1 MGVKI
6 YNEGRVVGYSA
17 YELYVKHS
25 LSEDPNTP
33 PATELEWL
41 SSTIA
46 MGSSML
52 LKIPTDEVSGHHFVD
67 FQLPEDT
74 KLAAANTILGSLFL
88 GEAVV
93 DATGWAQKVTSYGPL
108 LTNSST
114 RPTTG
119 QHTAESTEY
128 PTSLS
133 SQLSTTQQKQI
144 LNYMKVVDG
153 IVIQPGNWSA
163 TNSTPAKDMSPV
175 LSERPRVRIF
185 LSDAV
190 KEAFY
195 VLLTGFTLRTVL
207 AGVSGLDGSTDTSNN
222 IPEDGAFLGP
232 GIFPWANKI
241 VFSIPSMYATYFL
254 DNKYS
259 RKMSTHG
266 NPSAKESS
274 AKEVHRIPVI
284 DMETTDPATYYASY
298 FSDSRV
304 LLDVVDLNKI
314 NGDAVLTVYQ
324 RDAAFPPALFGT
336 KVTATG
342 EQYASPLDT
351 VAPGTMKMFNDTDR
365 SAAASKAISFQDKI
379 KNNYAFFRDT
389 HDYVVRQINHTVSS
403 SSSNWVDIPVA
414 DTYVDSIYGA
424 LEDSEVIPPFFVKQ
438 SNSGDPSDYA
448 AVTTMYTRRIR
459 GKVSDQ
465 FRTDFGIDPATT
477 QGYNF
482 LQLLMRT
489 INRSDTNQIDISIN
503 HSMYDYIKDVPDW
516 KSKYFFIL
524 QGSTTFN
531 GNHVNSLTLVPVAK
545 PVAGDVSPSN
555 TFDYIYKSYGPQ
567 FKIPVLLPTSSTL
580 ANTAGSYG
588 QYVGGYWNGEGPASH
603 KSILEY
609 LTTVCDINPV
619 ALMDYRRKVPE
630 VDGYTDWRDAYS
642 AITVNNF
649 VSAVRA
655 DAVDRGVIPSS
666 VTLQN
671 ILDGEYTYT
680 YPTPDGSGNYR
691 SITFQ
696 KIATQ
701 YRTKTLSEVFE
712 LAKFYDLSTG
722 QELNNGISLRTH
734 YAKVAS
740 IELTVN
746 GSAMALSDAPTSVID
761 WDDQDS
767 LYELTTS
774 EPSDW
779 STRFRHY
786 FTKSGSNYTKVYG
799 DTAPTWAANTY
810 YKPIYELSNIKYTDT
825 LTFQTSVQKDSPK
838 TIALP
843 WPQDSSQYVFSS
855 GPLNVTNVA
864 GLHQTKALS
873 VADSSGKIYDM
884 SGEGGTITDMKDGN
898 IHWDDILNALVN
910 NKAIDVFNTTRFA
923 NEFYNRI
930 VAGDGI
936 KVTRDPNDATKTK
949 ISTYFAKGPGIEL
962 SAVTDAHGDTFIQI
976 TNTAMYP
983 GSAAG
988 YRTVGR
994 SHYNAAFFG
1003 NFVSVDTGTS
1013 EAPGFEDITPA
1024 SGKTKSA
1031 MLSYCTTSPKITV
1044 SLLPIFNV
1052 NGDVD
1057 QCYIKIAGSGS
1068 EVDGNGKT
1076 HLYHLGNKEFSAD
1089 KFQLGHSNGYD
1100 GQPLSRIFHI
1110 QFKNEDWIYKGKL
1123 TTSQPADWDTN
1134 WTNYATYVN
1143 GEYVRL
1149 SGSKPTW
1156 QAKSGSF
1163 NGYYKITDHFNL
1175 STLHSMN
1182 FQENGSSGNDIWNI
1196 RGMSRGSWTVIC
1208 DLNKTSA
1215 NDQHESAGWLVCNA
1229 GSISDGFNSQLD
1241 DLAATESKQ
1250 DSDLFADWLN
1260 LFLQGMFY

>member
-119 QHTAESTEY
+119 QHTAASTEY

-232 GIFPWANKI
+232 GVFPWANKI

-254 DNKYS
+254 DSKYL
-259 RKMSTHG
+259 RKMSANG
-266 NPSAKESS
+266 NPSAKELS
-274 AKEVHRIPVI
+274 AKEVHRIPVV
-284 DMETTDPATYYASY
+284 DMETTDPATYYSSN

-304 LLDVVDLNKI
+304 PLDVVDLNKI

-424 LEDSEVIPPFFVKQ
+424 LEDSEVIPPFFVQ
-438 SNSGDPSDYA
+438 QTNGGDPSDYA
-448 AVTTMYTRRIR
+448 AVNTMYTRRIR

-503 HSMYDYIKDVPDW
+503 HSMYDYIKDVTNW

-524 QGSTTFN
+524 QGSPTFN
-531 GNHVNSLTLVPVAK
+531 GNHVNGLTLVPVAK
-545 PVAGDVSPSN
+545 PVASDVSPSN

-567 FKIPVLLPTSSTL
+567 FKIPVLLPTSGTL

-588 QYVGGYWNGEGPASH
+588 QYLGGYWNGEGPTSH

-642 AITVNNF
+642 AITVKNF

-691 SITFQ
+691 SVTFQ

-722 QELNNGISLRTH
+722 EELNNGISLRTH

-746 GSAMALSDAPTSVID
+746 GSAMTLSDAPTSVID

-786 FTKSGSNYTKVYG
+786 FTKSGSNYSKVSG

-864 GLHQTKALS
+864 GLHQTKSLS

-910 NKAIDVFNTTRFA
+910 NKAIDVFNTTRFI
-923 NEFYNRI
+923 NEFHEHLESQL

-936 KVTRDPNDATKTK
+936 SIVNDPNDSTKKK
-949 ISTYFAKGPGIEL
+949 ISAKFAAGPGISL
-962 SAVTDAHGDTFIQI
+962 LDAGNGYIQI
-976 TNTAMYP
+976 NNTAMYP
-983 GSAAG
+983 GAATGYTRLTPGTHYDVWFGPGDGSTLDGTNSFRSVKDSADIADASEVQSG
-988 YRTVGR
+988 SKTSATPYI
-994 SHYNAAFFG
+994 
-1003 NFVSVDTGTS
+1003 SVDILPMFNADGS
-1013 EAPGFEDITPA
+1013 
-1024 SGKTKSA
+1024 
-1031 MLSYCTTSPKITV
+1031 LS
-1044 SLLPIFNV
+1044 
-1052 NGDVD
+1052 
-1057 QCYIKIAGSGS
+1057 QCYFRINGAGA
-1068 EVDGNGKT
+1068 DGNST
-1076 HLYHLGNKEFSAD
+1076 PYHLGNYNFGSAH
-1089 KFQLGHSNGYD
+1089 FL
-1100 GQPLSRIFHI
+1100 FHHTDDI
-1110 QFKNEDWIYKGKL
+1110 YTVPKSVIVRVRFKNVEFVKGNN
-1123 TTSQPADWDTN
+1123 S
-1134 WTNYATYVN
+1134 
-1143 GEYVRL
+1143 
-1149 SGSKPTW
+1149 
-1156 QAKSGSF
+1156 
-1163 NGYYKITDHFNL
+1163 FNL
-1175 STLHSMN
+1175 SDLHGKRFLDTSADS
-1182 FQENGSSGNDIWNI
+1182 NGIWNI
-1196 RGMSRGSWTVIC
+1196 RGMSRGSYSVGCTLENCKPKASSDHKEIVM
-1208 DLNKTSA
+1208 S
-1215 NDQHESAGWLVCNA
+1215 A
-1229 GSISDGFNSQLD
+1229 GSIADGFNGQYY
-1241 DLAATESKQ
+1241 
-1250 DSDLFADWLN
+1250 N
-1260 LFLQGMFY
+1260 LFSNQNGDIGDAGITDSTSLFSRWINLKMEGTFY

>member
-190 KEAFY
+190 KAAFY

-304 LLDVVDLNKI
+304 PLDVVDLNKI

-424 LEDSEVIPPFFVKQ
+424 LEDSEVIPPFFVQ
-438 SNSGDPSDYA
+438 QTNGGDPSDYA
-448 AVTTMYTRRIR
+448 AVNTMYTRRIR

-503 HSMYDYIKDVPDW
+503 HSMYDYIKDVTNW

-524 QGSTTFN
+524 QGSPTFN
-531 GNHVNSLTLVPVAK
+531 GNHVNGLTLVPVAK
-545 PVAGDVSPSN
+545 PVASDVSPSN

-567 FKIPVLLPTSSTL
+567 FKIPVLLPTSGTL

-588 QYVGGYWNGEGPASH
+588 QYLGGYWNGEGPTSH

-642 AITVNNF
+642 AITVKNF

-691 SITFQ
+691 SVTFQ

-722 QELNNGISLRTH
+722 EELNNGISLRTH

-746 GSAMALSDAPTSVID
+746 GSAMTLSDAPTSVID

-786 FTKSGSNYTKVYG
+786 FTKSGSNYSKVSG

-864 GLHQTKALS
+864 GLHQTKSLS

-910 NKAIDVFNTTRFA
+910 NKAIDVFNTTRFI
-923 NEFYNRI
+923 NEFHEHLESQL

-936 KVTRDPNDATKTK
+936 SIVNDPNDSTKKK
-949 ISTYFAKGPGIEL
+949 ISAKFAAGPGISL
-962 SAVTDAHGDTFIQI
+962 LDAGNGYIQI
-976 TNTAMYP
+976 SNTAMYP
-983 GSAAG
+983 GAATGYTRLTPGTHYDAWFGPGDGSTLDGTNSFRSVKDSADIADASEVQSG
-988 YRTVGR
+988 SKTSSTPYI
-994 SHYNAAFFG
+994 
-1003 NFVSVDTGTS
+1003 SVDILPMFNADGS
-1013 EAPGFEDITPA
+1013 
-1024 SGKTKSA
+1024 
-1031 MLSYCTTSPKITV
+1031 LS
-1044 SLLPIFNV
+1044 
-1052 NGDVD
+1052 
-1057 QCYIKIAGSGS
+1057 QCYFRINGAGA
-1068 EVDGNGKT
+1068 DGNST
-1076 HLYHLGNKEFSAD
+1076 PYHLGNYNFGSAH
-1089 KFQLGHSNGYD
+1089 FL
-1100 GQPLSRIFHI
+1100 FHHTDDI
-1110 QFKNEDWIYKGKL
+1110 YTVPKSVIVRVRFKNVEFVKGNN
-1123 TTSQPADWDTN
+1123 S
-1134 WTNYATYVN
+1134 
-1143 GEYVRL
+1143 
-1149 SGSKPTW
+1149 
-1156 QAKSGSF
+1156 
-1163 NGYYKITDHFNL
+1163 FNL
-1175 STLHSMN
+1175 SDLHGKRFLDTSADS
-1182 FQENGSSGNDIWNI
+1182 NGIWNI
-1196 RGMSRGSWTVIC
+1196 RGMSRGSYSVGCTLENCKPKASSDHKEIVM
-1208 DLNKTSA
+1208 S
-1215 NDQHESAGWLVCNA
+1215 A
-1229 GSISDGFNSQLD
+1229 GSIADGFNGQYY
-1241 DLAATESKQ
+1241 
-1250 DSDLFADWLN
+1250 N
-1260 LFLQGMFY
+1260 LFSNQNGDIGDAGITDSTSLFSRWINLKMEGTFY

>member
-274 AKEVHRIPVI
+274 AKEVHRIPVV
-284 DMETTDPATYYASY
+284 DMETTDPATYYSSN
-298 FSDSRV
+298 FSDSKV
-304 LLDVVDLNKI
+304 LLDVIDLNKI

-336 KVTATG
+336 KVTAAG

-424 LEDSEVIPPFFVKQ
+424 LEDSEVIPPFFVQ
-438 SNSGDPSDYA
+438 QTNSGDPSGYT

-489 INRSDTNQIDISIN
+489 INRSDTNQVDISIN
-503 HSMYDYIKDVPDW
+503 HSMYDYIKDVPNW
-516 KSKYFFIL
+516 KSKYFFIV

-531 GNHVNSLTLVPVAK
+531 GNHVNGLTLVPVAK
-545 PVAGDVSPSN
+545 PVASDVSPSN

-588 QYVGGYWNGEGPASH
+588 QYLGGYWNGEGPSSH

-642 AITVNNF
+642 AITVKNF

-701 YRTKTLSEVFE
+701 YRLKTLSEVFE

-864 GLHQTKALS
+864 GLHQTKSLS
-873 VADSSGKIYDM
+873 VADGDGKIYDM

-910 NKAIDVFNTTRFA
+910 NKAIDVFNTTRFI
-923 NEFYNRI
+923 NEFHEHLESQL

-936 KVTRDPNDATKTK
+936 SIVNDPNDSTKKK
-949 ISTYFAKGPGIEL
+949 ISAKFAAGPGISL
-962 SAVTDAHGDTFIQI
+962 LDAGNGYIQI
-976 TNTAMYP
+976 SNTAMYP
-983 GSAAG
+983 GAATGYTRLTRGTHYDVWFGPGDGSSLDGTNSFRSVKNSADIADASEVQSGSKTSSTPYISVDILPMFNADGSLSQCYFRINGAG
-988 YRTVGR
+988 SNYVLLSSQPSDWSSKWRNYYIR
-994 SHYNAAFFG
+994 NG
-1003 NFVSVDTGTS
+1003 NFYSGVSGDS
-1013 EAPGFEDITPA
+1013 APTWAANTYYERID
-1024 SGKTKSA
+1024 
-1031 MLSYCTTSPKITV
+1031 
-1044 SLLPIFNV
+1044 
-1052 NGDVD
+1052 
-1057 QCYIKIAGSGS
+1057 
-1068 EVDGNGKT
+1068 
-1076 HLYHLGNKEFSAD
+1076 YHLGNYNFGSAH
-1089 KFQLGHSNGYD
+1089 FL
-1100 GQPLSRIFHI
+1100 FHHADDI
-1110 QFKNEDWIYKGKL
+1110 YTVPKSVIVRVRFKNVEFVKGNN
-1123 TTSQPADWDTN
+1123 S
-1134 WTNYATYVN
+1134 
-1143 GEYVRL
+1143 
-1149 SGSKPTW
+1149 
-1156 QAKSGSF
+1156 
-1163 NGYYKITDHFNL
+1163 FNL
-1175 STLHSMN
+1175 SDLHSKR
-1182 FQENGSSGNDIWNI
+1182 FLDTSADSNGIWNI
-1196 RGMSRGSWTVIC
+1196 RGMSRGSYSVGCT
-1208 DLNKTSA
+1208 LENSKPKA
-1215 NDQHESAGWLVCNA
+1215 NSDHKEIVMSA
-1229 GSISDGFNSQLD
+1229 GSIADGFNGQYY
-1241 DLAATESKQ
+1241 
-1250 DSDLFADWLN
+1250 N
-1260 LFLQGMFY
+1260 LFSDQNGDIGDAGITDSTSLFTRWINLKMEGTFY

>member
-254 DNKYS
+254 DNKYL
-259 RKMSTHG
+259 RKMSANG

-274 AKEVHRIPVI
+274 AKEVHRIPVV
-284 DMETTDPATYYASY
+284 DMETTDPATYYSSN

-304 LLDVVDLNKI
+304 PLDVVDLNKI

-324 RDAAFPPALFGT
+324 RDIAFPPALFGT

-351 VAPGTMKMFNDTDR
+351 VAPGTVKMFNDTDR

-424 LEDSEVIPPFFVKQ
+424 LEDSEVIPPFFVQ
-438 SNSGDPSDYA
+438 QTNGGDPSGYA
-448 AVTTMYTRRIR
+448 AVFTMYTRRIR

-489 INRSDTNQIDISIN
+489 INRSDTNQMDISIN

-531 GNHVNSLTLVPVAK
+531 GNHVNGLTLVPVAK
-545 PVAGDVSPSN
+545 PVASDVSPSN

-567 FKIPVLLPTSSTL
+567 FKIPVLLPTSGAL

-588 QYVGGYWNGEGPASH
+588 QYLGGYWDGEGPSSH

-642 AITVNNF
+642 AVTVKNF

-691 SITFQ
+691 SVTFQ

-722 QELNNGISLRTH
+722 EELNSGISLRTH

-746 GSAMALSDAPTSVID
+746 GSAMTLSDAPTSVID
-761 WDDQDS
+761 WDDKDS

-786 FTKSGSNYTKVYG
+786 FTKSGSNYSKVSG
-799 DTAPTWAANTY
+799 DSAPTWAANTY

-864 GLHQTKALS
+864 GLHQTKSLS
-873 VADSSGKIYDM
+873 VADGDGKIYDM

-910 NKAIDVFNTTRFA
+910 NKAIDVFNTTRFI
-923 NEFYNRI
+923 NEFHEHLESQL

-936 KVTRDPNDATKTK
+936 SIVNDPNDSTKKK
-949 ISTYFAKGPGIEL
+949 ISAKFAAGPGISL
-962 SAVTDAHGDTFIQI
+962 LDAGNGYIQI
-976 TNTAMYP
+976 NNTAMYP
-983 GSAAG
+983 GAATGYTRLTPGTHYDAWFGPGDGSTLDGTNSFRSVKDSADIADASEVQSG
-988 YRTVGR
+988 SKTSSTPYI
-994 SHYNAAFFG
+994 
-1003 NFVSVDTGTS
+1003 SVDILPMFNSDGS
-1013 EAPGFEDITPA
+1013 
-1024 SGKTKSA
+1024 
-1031 MLSYCTTSPKITV
+1031 LS
-1044 SLLPIFNV
+1044 
-1052 NGDVD
+1052 
-1057 QCYIKIAGSGS
+1057 QCYFRINGAGA
-1068 EVDGNGKT
+1068 DGNST
-1076 HLYHLGNKEFSAD
+1076 PYHLGNYNFGSAH
-1089 KFQLGHSNGYD
+1089 FL
-1100 GQPLSRIFHI
+1100 FHHTDDI
-1110 QFKNEDWIYKGKL
+1110 YTVPKSVIVRVRFKNVEFVKGNN
-1123 TTSQPADWDTN
+1123 S
-1134 WTNYATYVN
+1134 
-1143 GEYVRL
+1143 
-1149 SGSKPTW
+1149 
-1156 QAKSGSF
+1156 
-1163 NGYYKITDHFNL
+1163 FNL
-1175 STLHSMN
+1175 SDLHGKRFLDTSADS
-1182 FQENGSSGNDIWNI
+1182 NGIWNI
-1196 RGMSRGSWTVIC
+1196 RGMSRGSYSVGCTLENCKPKASSDHKEIVM
-1208 DLNKTSA
+1208 S
-1215 NDQHESAGWLVCNA
+1215 A
-1229 GSISDGFNSQLD
+1229 GSIADGFNGQYY
-1241 DLAATESKQ
+1241 
-1250 DSDLFADWLN
+1250 N
-1260 LFLQGMFY
+1260 LFSNQNGDIGDAGITDSTQLFSRWINLKMEGTFY

>member
-304 LLDVVDLNKI
+304 LLDVIDLNKI

-351 VAPGTMKMFNDTDR
+351 VAPGTLKMFNDTDR

-489 INRSDTNQIDISIN
+489 INRSDTSQIDISIN

-588 QYVGGYWNGEGPASH
+588 QYVGGYWNGEGPTSH

-642 AITVNNF
+642 AITVKNF

-655 DAVDRGVIPSS
+655 DAVNRGIIPSS

-761 WDDQDS
+761 WDDKDS

-786 FTKSGSNYTKVYG
+786 FTKSGSNYSKVSG
-799 DTAPTWAANTY
+799 DTAPTWAASTY

-864 GLHQTKALS
+864 GLHQTKSLS
-873 VADSSGKIYDM
+873 VADNSGKIYDM

-910 NKAIDVFNTTRFA
+910 NKAIDVFNTQRFV
-923 NEFYNRI
+923 NEFHEHLESQL

-936 KVTRDPNDATKTK
+936 SIVNDPNDNTKKK
-949 ISTYFAKGPGIEL
+949 ISAKFAAGPGISL
-962 SAVTDAHGDTFIQI
+962 LDAGNGYIQI
-976 TNTAMYP
+976 SNTAMYP
-983 GSAAG
+983 GAATGYTRLTRGTHYDVWFGPGDDSSLDGTNSFRSVKNSADIADASEVQSGSKTSSTPYISVDILPMFNADGSLSQCYFRINGAG
-988 YRTVGR
+988 SNYVLLSSQPSDWSSKWRNYYIR
-994 SHYNAAFFG
+994 NG
-1003 NFVSVDTGTS
+1003 NFYSGVSGDS
-1013 EAPGFEDITPA
+1013 APAWAANTYYERID
-1024 SGKTKSA
+1024 
-1031 MLSYCTTSPKITV
+1031 
-1044 SLLPIFNV
+1044 
-1052 NGDVD
+1052 
-1057 QCYIKIAGSGS
+1057 
-1068 EVDGNGKT
+1068 
-1076 HLYHLGNKEFSAD
+1076 YHLGNYNFGSAH
-1089 KFQLGHSNGYD
+1089 FL
-1100 GQPLSRIFHI
+1100 FHHADDI
-1110 QFKNEDWIYKGKL
+1110 YTVPKSVIVRVRFKNVEFVKGNN
-1123 TTSQPADWDTN
+1123 S
-1134 WTNYATYVN
+1134 
-1143 GEYVRL
+1143 
-1149 SGSKPTW
+1149 
-1156 QAKSGSF
+1156 
-1163 NGYYKITDHFNL
+1163 FNL
-1175 STLHSMN
+1175 SDLHGKRFLDTSADS
-1182 FQENGSSGNDIWNI
+1182 NGIWNI
-1196 RGMSRGSWTVIC
+1196 RGMSRGSYSVGCT
-1208 DLNKTSA
+1208 LENSKPKA
-1215 NDQHESAGWLVCNA
+1215 NSDHKEIVMSA
-1229 GSISDGFNSQLD
+1229 GSIADGFNGQYY
-1241 DLAATESKQ
+1241 
-1250 DSDLFADWLN
+1250 N
-1260 LFLQGMFY
+1260 LFSDKNGDIGDTGITDSTSLFTRWINLKMEGTFY

>member
-25 LSEDPNTP
+25 LSEDPNTQ

-52 LKIPTDEVSGHHFVD
+52 LKIPTDEISGHHLVD
-67 FQLPEDT
+67 FQLPENT

-93 DATGWAQKVTSYGPL
+93 DETGWAQKVTSYGPL
-108 LTNSST
+108 LTNST
-114 RPTTG
+114 ARPISG

-133 SQLSTTQQKQI
+133 SQLNATQQKQI

-153 IVIQPGNWSA
+153 IVIQPGNWR
-163 TNSTPAKDMSPV
+163 STEHTQPIKDMSPV

-190 KEAFY
+190 KESFY

-254 DNKYS
+254 DSKYS

-266 NPSAKESS
+266 NPSSKESS
-274 AKEVHRIPVI
+274 AKEVHRIPVV
-284 DMETTDPATYYASY
+284 DMETTDPATYYSSN

-304 LLDVVDLNKI
+304 PLDVVDLNKI

-324 RDAAFPPALFGT
+324 RDVAFPPALFGT
-336 KVTATG
+336 KITATG

-351 VAPGTMKMFNDTDR
+351 VAPGTVKMFNDTNRD
-365 SAAASKAISFQDKI
+365 AASAKSVKFQDKI

-389 HDYVVRQINHTVSS
+389 HDYVLRQINHTVSS
-403 SSSNWVDIPVA
+403 NPNNWVELPVA
-414 DTYVDSIYGA
+414 DTYVDSLYGA
-424 LEDSEVIPPFFVKQ
+424 LEDSEVLPPFFIQ
-438 SNSGDPSDYA
+438 QTNSGDPADYA

-465 FRTDFGIDPATT
+465 FRADFGIDPATPK
-477 QGYNF
+477 GYNF
-482 LQLLMRT
+482 LRFMMLR
-489 INRSDTNQIDISIN
+489 INRSDTDQIDIEIN

-516 KSKYFFIL
+516 KNKYFFIV
-524 QGSTTFN
+524 QGSTTFD
-531 GNHVNSLTLVPVAK
+531 GNHVNGLTLVPVAK
-545 PVAGDVSPSN
+545 PSAGDVAPSN

-567 FKIPVLLPTSSTL
+567 FKIPVLLPLSGTESNRS
-580 ANTAGSYG
+580 GSYG
-588 QYVGGYWNGEGPASH
+588 QYLGGYRDGEGPTSH
-603 KSILEY
+603 KTILQY
-609 LTTVCDINPV
+609 LQTVCDITPV
-619 ALMDYRRKVPE
+619 ALMDYKRKVPE

-642 AITVNNF
+642 AITVQSF
-649 VSAVRA
+649 VTAIRN
-655 DAVDRGVIPSS
+655 DAVNRDVMDAS
-666 VTLQN
+666 VTPDQ
-671 ILDGEYTYT
+671 ILNGEYTYT
-680 YPTPDGSGNYR
+680 YPTPDSAGRYR

-696 KIATQ
+696 KIATK
-701 YRTKTLSEVFE
+701 YRSKKLSEVFE

-722 QELNNGISLRTH
+722 EELADGMSLKTH
-734 YAKVAS
+734 YAKMDS
-740 IELTVN
+740 LELTIN
-746 GSAMALSDAPTSVID
+746 GNILTRDSAIMFDID
-761 WDDQDS
+761 WDDVDS

-774 EPSDW
+774 EPDDW
-779 STRFRHY
+779 ATRYKHY
-786 FTKSGSNYTKVYG
+786 FTKSESSYDKVTG
-799 DTAPTWAANTY
+799 DSVPTWTANTY
-810 YKPIYELSNIKYTDT
+810 YRPKYELSNIKYTDSLT
-825 LTFQTSVQKDSPK
+825 LQTSVQKDSPK
-838 TIALP
+838 TISLP

-855 GPLNVTNVA
+855 GPLAVTNVA

-873 VADSSGKIYDM
+873 VADSDGKIYDM
-884 SGEGGTITDMKDGN
+884 SGESGTITDMKDGN

-923 NEFYNRI
+923 NELYNRI

-936 KVTRDPNDATKTK
+936 KVTRDPNDVTKTK

-962 SAVTDAHGDTFIQI
+962 SAVTDSHGDTFIQI

-988 YRTVGR
+988 YRTVNR
-994 SHYNAAFFG
+994 NHYTAQFFG
-1003 NFVSVDTGTS
+1003 NFVSVNTGS
-1013 EAPGFEDITPA
+1013 KDVPGFEDITP
-1024 SGKTKSA
+1024 STNKTKSA
-1031 MLSYCTTSPKITV
+1031 MSSYATTSPKLTV

-1057 QCYIKIAGSGS
+1057 QCYIEIAGSGS
-1068 EVDGNGKT
+1068 EVGSDNKT
-1076 HLYHLGNKEFSAD
+1076 RMYHLGNTEFNASS
-1089 KFQLGHSNGYD
+1089 FQLGHADGYD
-1100 GQPLSRIFHI
+1100 GQPLSKIFHI
-1110 QFKNEDWIYKGKL
+1110 QFHDEDWIYKGTL
-1123 TTSQPADWDTN
+1123 TTTQPADWDTN
-1134 WTNYATYVN
+1134 WTNYAKYEN

-1156 QAKSGSF
+1156 RAKDDDF

-1182 FQENGSSGNDIWNI
+1182 FQENMSGNDIWNI

-1229 GSISDGFNSQLD
+1229 GSIADGFNSQLD

>member
-190 KEAFY
+190 KAAFY

-304 LLDVVDLNKI
+304 LLDVIDLNKI

-324 RDAAFPPALFGT
+324 RDIAFPPALFGT

-351 VAPGTMKMFNDTDR
+351 VAPGTVKMFNGTDR
-365 SAAASKAISFQDKI
+365 NAASAMSVKFQDKI

-424 LEDSEVIPPFFVKQ
+424 LEDSEVIPPFFVQ
-438 SNSGDPSDYA
+438 QTNGGDPSDYA
-448 AVTTMYTRRIR
+448 AVFTMYTRRIR

-503 HSMYDYIKDVPDW
+503 HSMYDYIKDVTNW

-531 GNHVNSLTLVPVAK
+531 GNHVNGLTLVPVAK
-545 PVAGDVSPSN
+545 PVASDVSPSN

-567 FKIPVLLPTSSTL
+567 FKIPVLLPTSGAL

-588 QYVGGYWNGEGPASH
+588 QYLGGYWNGEGPTSH

-642 AITVNNF
+642 AITVKNF

-691 SITFQ
+691 SVTFQ

-722 QELNNGISLRTH
+722 EELNSGISLRTH

-746 GSAMALSDAPTSVID
+746 GSAMTLSDAPTLVID

-786 FTKSGSNYTKVYG
+786 FTKSGSNYSKVSG
-799 DTAPTWAANTY
+799 DTAPTWAASTY

-864 GLHQTKALS
+864 GLHQTKSLS
-873 VADSSGKIYDM
+873 VADGDGKIYDM

-910 NKAIDVFNTTRFA
+910 NKAIDVFNTTRFI
-923 NEFYNRI
+923 NEFHEHLESQL

-936 KVTRDPNDATKTK
+936 SIVNDPNDSTKKK
-949 ISTYFAKGPGIEL
+949 ISAKFAAGPGISL
-962 SAVTDAHGDTFIQI
+962 LDAGNGYIQI
-976 TNTAMYP
+976 SNTAMYP
-983 GSAAG
+983 GAATGYTRLTPGTHYDVWFGPGDGSTLDGTNSFRSVKDSADIADASEVQSG
-988 YRTVGR
+988 SKTSSTPYI
-994 SHYNAAFFG
+994 
-1003 NFVSVDTGTS
+1003 SVDILPMFNADGS
-1013 EAPGFEDITPA
+1013 
-1024 SGKTKSA
+1024 
-1031 MLSYCTTSPKITV
+1031 LS
-1044 SLLPIFNV
+1044 
-1052 NGDVD
+1052 
-1057 QCYIKIAGSGS
+1057 QCYFRINGAGA
-1068 EVDGNGKT
+1068 DGNST
-1076 HLYHLGNKEFSAD
+1076 PYHLGNYNFGSAH
-1089 KFQLGHSNGYD
+1089 FL
-1100 GQPLSRIFHI
+1100 FHHTDDI
-1110 QFKNEDWIYKGKL
+1110 YTVPKSVIVRVRFKNVEFVKGNN
-1123 TTSQPADWDTN
+1123 S
-1134 WTNYATYVN
+1134 
-1143 GEYVRL
+1143 
-1149 SGSKPTW
+1149 
-1156 QAKSGSF
+1156 
-1163 NGYYKITDHFNL
+1163 FNL
-1175 STLHSMN
+1175 SDLHGKRFLDTSADS
-1182 FQENGSSGNDIWNI
+1182 NGIWNI
-1196 RGMSRGSWTVIC
+1196 RGMSRGSYSVGCTLENCKPKASSDHKEIVM
-1208 DLNKTSA
+1208 S
-1215 NDQHESAGWLVCNA
+1215 A
-1229 GSISDGFNSQLD
+1229 GSIADGFNGQYY
-1241 DLAATESKQ
+1241 
-1250 DSDLFADWLN
+1250 N
-1260 LFLQGMFY
+1260 LFSNQNGAIGDAGITDSTQLFSRWINLKMEGTFY

>member
-232 GIFPWANKI
+232 GVFPWANKI

-254 DNKYS
+254 DNKYL
-259 RKMSTHG
+259 RKMSTNG

-274 AKEVHRIPVI
+274 AKEVHRIPVV
-284 DMETTDPATYYASY
+284 DMETTDPATYYSSN

-304 LLDVVDLNKI
+304 PLDVVDLNKI

-424 LEDSEVIPPFFVKQ
+424 LEDSEVIPPFFVQ
-438 SNSGDPSDYA
+438 QTNGGDPSDYA
-448 AVTTMYTRRIR
+448 AVNTMYTRRIR

-503 HSMYDYIKDVPDW
+503 HSMYDYIKDVTNW

-524 QGSTTFN
+524 QGSPTFN
-531 GNHVNSLTLVPVAK
+531 GNHVNGLTLVPVAK
-545 PVAGDVSPSN
+545 PVASDVSPSN

-567 FKIPVLLPTSSTL
+567 FKIPVLLPTSGTL

-588 QYVGGYWNGEGPASH
+588 QYLGGYWNGEGPTSH

-642 AITVNNF
+642 AITVKNF

-691 SITFQ
+691 SVTFQ

-722 QELNNGISLRTH
+722 EELNNGISLRTH

-746 GSAMALSDAPTSVID
+746 GSAMTLSDTPTSVID
-761 WDDQDS
+761 WDDKDS

-786 FTKSGSNYTKVYG
+786 FTKSGSNYSKVSG

-864 GLHQTKALS
+864 GLHQTKSLS
-873 VADSSGKIYDM
+873 VADGDGKIYDM
-884 SGEGGTITDMKDGN
+884 SGESGTITDMKDGN

-910 NKAIDVFNTTRFA
+910 NKAIDVFNTTRFV
-923 NEFYNRI
+923 NEFHEHLESQLVEGAGISI
-930 VAGDGI
+930 VN
-936 KVTRDPNDATKTK
+936 DPTDNTKKK
-949 ISTYFAKGPGIEL
+949 ISAKFAAGPGISL
-962 SAVTDAHGDTFIQI
+962 LDAGNGYIQI
-976 TNTAMYP
+976 SNTAMYP
-983 GSAAG
+983 GAATGYTRLTPGTHYDAWFGPGDGSTLDGTNSFRSVKDSADIADASE
-988 YRTVGR
+988 VQ
-994 SHYNAAFFG
+994 FG
-1003 NFVSVDTGTS
+1003 SKTSSTPYISVDILPMFNADGS
-1013 EAPGFEDITPA
+1013 
-1024 SGKTKSA
+1024 
-1031 MLSYCTTSPKITV
+1031 LS
-1044 SLLPIFNV
+1044 
-1052 NGDVD
+1052 
-1057 QCYIKIAGSGS
+1057 QCYFRINGAGA
-1068 EVDGNGKT
+1068 DGNSIS
-1076 HLYHLGNKEFSAD
+1076 YHLGNYNFGSAH
-1089 KFQLGHSNGYD
+1089 FL
-1100 GQPLSRIFHI
+1100 FHHTDDI
-1110 QFKNEDWIYKGKL
+1110 YTVPKSVIVRVRFKNVEFVKGNN
-1123 TTSQPADWDTN
+1123 S
-1134 WTNYATYVN
+1134 
-1143 GEYVRL
+1143 
-1149 SGSKPTW
+1149 
-1156 QAKSGSF
+1156 
-1163 NGYYKITDHFNL
+1163 FNL
-1175 STLHSMN
+1175 SDLHGKRFLDTSADS
-1182 FQENGSSGNDIWNI
+1182 NGIWNI
-1196 RGMSRGSWTVIC
+1196 RGMSRGSYSVGCTLENCKPKASSDHKEIVM
-1208 DLNKTSA
+1208 S
-1215 NDQHESAGWLVCNA
+1215 A
-1229 GSISDGFNSQLD
+1229 GSIADGFNGQYY
-1241 DLAATESKQ
+1241 
-1250 DSDLFADWLN
+1250 N
-1260 LFLQGMFY
+1260 LFSNQNGDIGDAGITDSTSLFSRWINLKMEGTFY

>member
-108 LTNSST
+108 LTNSTT
-114 RPTTG
+114 RPATG

-163 TNSTPAKDMSPV
+163 TDSTPAKDMSPV

-274 AKEVHRIPVI
+274 AKGVHRIPVI

-304 LLDVVDLNKI
+304 PLDVVDLNKI

-351 VAPGTMKMFNDTDR
+351 VAPGTLKMFNDTDR
-365 SAAASKAISFQDKI
+365 SAAAGKAISFQDKI

-424 LEDSEVIPPFFVKQ
+424 LEDSEVIPPFFVQ
-438 SNSGDPSDYA
+438 QTNGGDPSDYA
-448 AVTTMYTRRIR
+448 AVNTMYTRRIR

-503 HSMYDYIKDVPDW
+503 HSMYDYIKDVTNW

-524 QGSTTFN
+524 QGSPTFN
-531 GNHVNSLTLVPVAK
+531 GNHVNGLTLVPVAK
-545 PVAGDVSPSN
+545 PVASDVSPSN

-567 FKIPVLLPTSSTL
+567 FKIPVLLPTSGTL

-588 QYVGGYWNGEGPASH
+588 QYLGGYWNGEGPTSH

-642 AITVNNF
+642 AITVKNF

-691 SITFQ
+691 SVTFQ

-722 QELNNGISLRTH
+722 EELNNGISLRTH

-746 GSAMALSDAPTSVID
+746 GSAMTLSDAPTLVID

-786 FTKSGSNYTKVYG
+786 FTKSGSNYSKVSG
-799 DTAPTWAANTY
+799 DTAPTWAASTY

-864 GLHQTKALS
+864 GLHQTKSLS
-873 VADSSGKIYDM
+873 VADGDGKIYDM

-910 NKAIDVFNTTRFA
+910 NKAIDVFNTTRFI
-923 NEFYNRI
+923 NEFHEHLESQL

-936 KVTRDPNDATKTK
+936 SIVNDPNDSTKKK
-949 ISTYFAKGPGIEL
+949 ISAKFAAGPGISL
-962 SAVTDAHGDTFIQI
+962 LDAGNGYIQI
-976 TNTAMYP
+976 SNTAMYP
-983 GSAAG
+983 GAATGYTRLTPGTHYDAWFGPGDGSTLDGTNSFRSVKDSADIADASEVQSGSKTSATPYISVDVLPMFNADGSLSQCYFRINGAG
-988 YRTVGR
+988 SNYVLL
-994 SHYNAAFFG
+994 SSQPSDWSSKWKNYYIKNG
-1003 NFVSVDTGTS
+1003 NFYSGVSGNTAPTWADNTYYECVD
-1013 EAPGFEDITPA
+1013 
-1024 SGKTKSA
+1024 
-1031 MLSYCTTSPKITV
+1031 
-1044 SLLPIFNV
+1044 
-1052 NGDVD
+1052 
-1057 QCYIKIAGSGS
+1057 
-1068 EVDGNGKT
+1068 
-1076 HLYHLGNKEFSAD
+1076 YHLGNYNFGSAH
-1089 KFQLGHSNGYD
+1089 FL
-1100 GQPLSRIFHI
+1100 FHHTDDI
-1110 QFKNEDWIYKGKL
+1110 YTVPKSVIVRVRFKNVEFVKGNN
-1123 TTSQPADWDTN
+1123 S
-1134 WTNYATYVN
+1134 
-1143 GEYVRL
+1143 
-1149 SGSKPTW
+1149 
-1156 QAKSGSF
+1156 
-1163 NGYYKITDHFNL
+1163 FNL
-1175 STLHSMN
+1175 SDLHGKRFLDTSADS
-1182 FQENGSSGNDIWNI
+1182 NGIWNI
-1196 RGMSRGSWTVIC
+1196 RGMSRGSYSVGCTLENCKPKASSDHKEIVM
-1208 DLNKTSA
+1208 S
-1215 NDQHESAGWLVCNA
+1215 A
-1229 GSISDGFNSQLD
+1229 GSIADGFNGQYY
-1241 DLAATESKQ
+1241 
-1250 DSDLFADWLN
+1250 N
-1260 LFLQGMFY
+1260 LFSNQNGDIGDAGITDSTSLFSRWINLKMEGTFY

>member
-52 LKIPTDEVSGHHFVD
+52 LKIPTDKVSGHHFVD

-254 DNKYS
+254 DNKYL

-304 LLDVVDLNKI
+304 LLDVIDLNKI

-424 LEDSEVIPPFFVKQ
+424 LEDSEVIPPFFVQ
-438 SNSGDPSDYA
+438 QTNGGDPSDYA
-448 AVTTMYTRRIR
+448 AVNTMYTRRIR

-489 INRSDTNQIDISIN
+489 INRSDTNQMDISIN
-503 HSMYDYIKDVPDW
+503 HSMYDYIKDVTDW

-531 GNHVNSLTLVPVAK
+531 GNHVNGLTLVPVAK
-545 PVAGDVSPSN
+545 PVASDVSPSN

-567 FKIPVLLPTSSTL
+567 FKIPVLLPTSGAL

-588 QYVGGYWNGEGPASH
+588 QYLGGYWDGEGPSSH

-642 AITVNNF
+642 AVTVKNF

-691 SITFQ
+691 SVTFQ

-722 QELNNGISLRTH
+722 EELNSGISLRTH

-746 GSAMALSDAPTSVID
+746 GSAMTLSDAPTSVID
-761 WDDQDS
+761 WDDKDS

-786 FTKSGSNYTKVYG
+786 FTKSGSNYSKVSG

-864 GLHQTKALS
+864 GLHQTKSLS
-873 VADSSGKIYDM
+873 VADGDGKIYDM
-884 SGEGGTITDMKDGN
+884 SGESGTITDMKDGN

-910 NKAIDVFNTTRFA
+910 NKAIDVFNTTRFV
-923 NEFYNRI
+923 NEFHEHLESQLVEGAGISI
-930 VAGDGI
+930 VN
-936 KVTRDPNDATKTK
+936 DPTDNTKKK
-949 ISTYFAKGPGIEL
+949 ISAKFAAGPGISL
-962 SAVTDAHGDTFIQI
+962 LDAGNGYIQI
-976 TNTAMYP
+976 SNTAMYP
-983 GSAAG
+983 GAATGYTRLTPGTHYDAWFGPGDGSTLDSTNSFRSVKDSADIADASEVQSG
-988 YRTVGR
+988 SKTSSTPYI
-994 SHYNAAFFG
+994 
-1003 NFVSVDTGTS
+1003 SVDILPMFNADGS
-1013 EAPGFEDITPA
+1013 
-1024 SGKTKSA
+1024 
-1031 MLSYCTTSPKITV
+1031 LS
-1044 SLLPIFNV
+1044 
-1052 NGDVD
+1052 
-1057 QCYIKIAGSGS
+1057 QCYFRINGAGA
-1068 EVDGNGKT
+1068 DGNSIS
-1076 HLYHLGNKEFSAD
+1076 YHLGNYNFGSAH
-1089 KFQLGHSNGYD
+1089 FL
-1100 GQPLSRIFHI
+1100 FHHTDDI
-1110 QFKNEDWIYKGKL
+1110 YTVPKSVIVRVRFKNVEFVKGNN
-1123 TTSQPADWDTN
+1123 S
-1134 WTNYATYVN
+1134 
-1143 GEYVRL
+1143 
-1149 SGSKPTW
+1149 
-1156 QAKSGSF
+1156 
-1163 NGYYKITDHFNL
+1163 FNL
-1175 STLHSMN
+1175 SDLHGKRFLDTSADS
-1182 FQENGSSGNDIWNI
+1182 NGIWNI
-1196 RGMSRGSWTVIC
+1196 RGMSRGSYSVGCTLENCKPKASSDHKEIVM
-1208 DLNKTSA
+1208 S
-1215 NDQHESAGWLVCNA
+1215 A
-1229 GSISDGFNSQLD
+1229 GSIADGFNGQYY
-1241 DLAATESKQ
+1241 
-1250 DSDLFADWLN
+1250 N
-1260 LFLQGMFY
+1260 LFSNQNGDIGDAGITDSTSLFSRWINLKMEGTFY